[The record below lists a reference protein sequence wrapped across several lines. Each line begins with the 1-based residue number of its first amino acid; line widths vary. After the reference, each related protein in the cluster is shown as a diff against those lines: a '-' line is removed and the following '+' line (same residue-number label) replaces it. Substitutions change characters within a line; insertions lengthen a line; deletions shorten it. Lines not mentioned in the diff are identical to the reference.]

1 MITKKSKRKN
11 LEEDMMKKLICTI
24 SMLLMMSLLLGGC
37 KSNNSGTKE
46 DTSLADIKAAGELK
60 LGLDTSFPPMGFKD
74 DDNNIVGFDLDLA
87 KEVCKR
93 MGVTLK
99 IVPVDW
105 KAKDQELKTKN
116 VDCLWNG
123 FTKSKDREEKYTLS
137 STYMNNKQ
145 VVVVLKESPVQ
156 TLEDLKGKSV
166 IIQNGSTAS
175 IAIDENVEFKDSLKE
190 IIKVDDNVQ
199 ALMDLK
205 TSGSDAVVLDEVVAR
220 YYTEKDADTYRVLDT
235 ALANEEYVI
244 GFRKGETSLCKE
256 VETYLSEMK
265 QDGTLKQIS
274 EKWFGKD
281 ITVVK

>member
-1 MITKKSKRKN
+1 
-11 LEEDMMKKLICTI
+11 MKKII
-24 SMLLMMSLLLGGC
+24 SIVSMLLAVCLFVGGC
-37 KSNNSGTKE
+37 GSSDTSTKG
-46 DTSLADIKAAGELK
+46 DTSLTDIKKEGELK

-93 MGVTLK
+93 MDITLK

-137 STYMNNKQ
+137 TPYMNNKQ
-145 VVVVLKESPVQ
+145 VVVVLKDSPIQ
-156 TLEDLKGKSV
+156 TLEDLKEKSV

-175 IAIDENVEFKDSLKE
+175 IAIEENAEFKNSLKE

-244 GFRKGETSLCKE
+244 GFRKGDVSLCKE
-256 VETYLSEMK
+256 IEKYLVEMK
-265 QDGTLKQIS
+265 QDGTLKTIS

-281 ITVVK
+281 ITVIK

>member
-1 MITKKSKRKN
+1 MRKITS
-11 LEEDMMKKLICTI
+11 MVV
-24 SMLLMMSLLLGGC
+24 MLLMICLMVGGC
-37 KSNNSGTKE
+37 GSKDAGTKE
-46 DTSLADIKAAGELK
+46 DTSLADMKANGELK
-60 LGLDTSFPPMGFKD
+60 LGLDASFPPMGFKD
-74 DDNNIVGFDLDLA
+74 DDNNIVGFDIDLA

-93 MGVTLK
+93 MGITLK
-99 IVPVDW
+99 VVPVDW

-123 FTKSKDREEKYTLS
+123 FTKSEDREKNYTLS
-137 STYMNNKQ
+137 DTYMNNKQ
-145 VVVVLKESPVQ
+145 VVVVLKDSPIQ
-156 TLEDLKGKSV
+156 TLDDLKDKSV

-175 IAIDENVEFKDSLKE
+175 IAIDQNTEFKDSLKE

-220 YYTEKDADTYRVLDT
+220 YYTEKDAATYRVLDT

-244 GFRKGETSLCKE
+244 GFRKGDVSLCEEIEKN
-256 VETYLSEMK
+256 LSDMK
-265 QDGTLKQIS
+265 QDGTLKTIS